1 MKTEYPQKVNFQEY
15 ENAFNND
22 LLKDFVEGGLK
33 GFDTEKMRGL
43 IYGYTF
49 TEDYQKGIIP
59 ETLSMD
65 YWQQI
70 EKDRFANVSKDILH
84 DAFSALSLSEYLGH
98 EQLILDA
105 LMSTGD
111 GTQENPF
118 FVICVGHE
126 YELLRR
132 ICPFSRMQGQ
142 RLLSGHIDCID
153 IEEFG
158 QPQSVFFDISRWF
171 ERNKNRKDP
180 SLSNE
185 A

>member
-1 MKTEYPQKVNFQEY
+1 METEYPKKVNY
-15 ENAFNND
+15 EAYEHAFSSD
-22 LLKDFVEGGLK
+22 LLKDFEEGRLRD
-33 GFDTEKMRGL
+33 FDTEKMRGL

-49 TEDYQKGIIP
+49 TEDYKKGMIP
-59 ETLSMD
+59 DTLSMD
-65 YWQQI
+65 YWKQI

-118 FVICVGHE
+118 FVICVRQE

-132 ICPFSRMQGQ
+132 ICPFSKMQGQ
-142 RLLSGHIDCID
+142 CLLSGHIDRID

-158 QPQSVFFDISRWF
+158 QAQSVYFDISRWF
-171 ERNKNRKDP
+171 ERNTSSCK
-180 SLSNE
+180 
-185 A
+185 